1 VRGAGLRARRHR
13 WLGVLLAL
21 VLLAA
26 IGPVQAR
33 GLTHAQAQA
42 PAGAETLERCLGQTR
57 SLLLSGPLP
66 YALGRVDGRFGFFL
80 LDYGSGGSSLSPT
93 TFLGGRGPTPLPGTT
108 DRFAAFDV
116 FGPSGPVRLTPQDH
130 SAIRAVVPQAG
141 LLGTDLLARQV
152 LTLDS
157 ERALLRWA
165 PPDSFCPDASL
176 RAAGFVPVSSRGY
189 FGPSASGLN
198 CPAAPRRGGCPN
210 IPTVP
215 LRLGPV
221 TAVAQLDTGYDDSR
235 FPGSVNINPALF
247 RQLQQAGIRLQRRP
261 ESDLILSTCT
271 GVSEP
276 VSAWRLPPGSA
287 VEILGS
293 DGAPVLRAP
302 DATLFLKATP
312 PGAARCGGIGTW
324 SQPAAQLGA
333 SFITAQRAAI
343 FDPFTARI
351 WLKPSAAS
359 AAATAPPGG
368 D

>member
-1 VRGAGLRARRHR
+1 MVIARHRPWGHR

-26 IGPVQAR
+26 IGPVRAQ

-42 PAGAETLERCLGQTR
+42 PAGAETHERCLGPTR

-66 YALGRVDGRFGFFL
+66 YALVRVAGRFGFFL
-80 LDYGSGGSSLSPT
+80 LDYGSDGSSLSPA
-93 TFLGGRGPTPLPGTT
+93 TFLGGRGPAPLPGST
-108 DRFAAFDV
+108 DRFATFD
-116 FGPSGPVRLTPQDH
+116 FLAPWGPVRLTPQDH
-130 SAIRAVVPQAG
+130 SGIRAVVPQAG

-152 LTLDS
+152 LTLDP
-157 ERALLRWA
+157 ERALLRGA
-165 PPDSFCPDASL
+165 PPDSFCSDATL
-176 RAAGFVPVSSRGY
+176 RAAGFLPVSSRGY
-189 FGPSASGLN
+189 FGPSPSGLS

-215 LRLGPV
+215 LRLGAV
-221 TAVAQLDTGYDDSR
+221 TAVAQVDTGYDDSR
-235 FPGSVNINPALF
+235 FPGSVNINTALF
-247 RQLQQAGIRLQRRP
+247 ERLRRAGIRLQRRP
-261 ESDLILSTCT
+261 EADLILSTCT
-271 GVSEP
+271 SVSEP
-276 VSAWRLPPGSA
+276 VTAWRLPPGRA
-287 VEILGS
+287 VEILG
-293 DGAPVLRAP
+293 DAGGPPVLRAP

-351 WLKPSAAS
+351 WLKPRAADP
-359 AAATAPPGG
+359 ALPGG
-368 D
+368 H